1 MYRVHAV
8 ERMFQRDIEY
18 DVIKGT
24 NYPMKRILLTGSN
37 GFVGTYFIDKYRD
50 KYNIK
55 TFSFLNDY
63 IETLELINID
73 VVFHLSALVHQMG
86 GASAQEYERVN
97 VVQTLELA
105 KKAKESG
112 VKHFVFMST
121 VKVYGEETDVKYTE
135 NSDCNP
141 EDDYGKSKLKAEIEL
156 QKLENENF
164 KVSIVRTPIV
174 YGFGVKANIKSLIN
188 LVNKVPIL
196 PFGGIQNKRSMV
208 YIGNLCHLLDE
219 IIIQEKSG
227 VFLCADDEP
236 LSTSRLCA
244 LIAKNLDKKVYL
256 LKIPFF
262 ETLLKIAKPSFHKRL
277 FGSLEVD
284 NTLTKEKLNLKNPY
298 SVEKGIELMIQG
310 ESDHE

>member
-1 MYRVHAV
+1 M
-8 ERMFQRDIEY
+8 
-18 DVIKGT
+18 
-24 NYPMKRILLTGSN
+24 NYHKDDGVKILLTGSS
-37 GFVGTYFIDKYRD
+37 GFVGSYFVKKYKD

-55 TFSFLNDY
+55 IFSFLSDAIDTLSCNDV
-63 IETLELINID
+63 D
-73 VVFHLSALVHQMG
+73 AVFHLSALVHQMG
-86 GASAQEYERVN
+86 GASAKEYERVN
-97 VVQTLELA
+97 VAQTLELA

-121 VKVYGEETDVKYTE
+121 VKVYGEETDAKYTE

-196 PFGGIQNKRSMV
+196 PFGNIQNKRSMV

-236 LSTSRLCA
+236 LSTSRLCE

-262 ETLLKIAKPSFHKRL
+262 ETLLKIVKPSFRKRL

-310 ESDHE
+310 EGGHE